1 MPYINVFMPL
11 MEFIPY
17 VDNILTKNNGVIYIK
32 KRNSEGLFCNVKIDT
47 NNYKNQIERNR
58 EKNSVFF
65 ISSKAYENPN
75 INFYDHSICQDII
88 EGVGGRETEDT
99 IELIALR
106 IISKNP
112 EKETVKIFNAIR
124 NKLKKDT
131 AIGVG
136 VKSKGYVYKNYFY
149 QRAYVGK
156 KTFKIDI
163 NNDKLPIME
172 VL

>member
-1 MPYINVFMPL
+1 MPL

-58 EKNSVFF
+58 EKNLDFF

-88 EGVGGRETEDT
+88 EGIGGRETEDT

-106 IISKNP
+106 TISKNS

-156 KTFKIDI
+156 KTFKI
-163 NNDKLPIME
+163 
-172 VL
+172 

>member
-17 VDNILTKNNGVIYIK
+17 VDNILTKNNGIIYIK

-65 ISSKAYENPN
+65 ISSKVYENP
-75 INFYDHSICQDII
+75 ITNFYDHSICQYII
-88 EGVGGRETEDT
+88 EGVGGRETEYT

-124 NKLKKDT
+124 NQLKKDT
-131 AIGVG
+131 TIGVG

-156 KTFKIDI
+156 KTLKIDI

>member
-1 MPYINVFMPL
+1 MPL

-58 EKNSVFF
+58 EKNLDFF

-88 EGVGGRETEDT
+88 EGFGGREIEDT

-136 VKSKGYVYKNYFY
+136 VKSDRDRKSV
-149 QRAYVGK
+149 V
-156 KTFKIDI
+156 
-163 NNDKLPIME
+163 
-172 VL
+172 